1 MPHVSLL
8 RLYSLRTVYA
18 IIALGLALVVWP
30 SVIQHAEPWGL
41 SQGVVKCMLAAF
53 SLLCVLG
60 IRYPLQM
67 LPVLMWE
74 LTWKS
79 IWLLIVA
86 LPAWQSGTMDDAI
99 VGTAMECM
107 VAIIIPLAMPWN
119 YVYANYIQKQGDRW
133 RNEEARNQPVGAQA
147 KA

>member
-1 MPHVSLL
+1 MPHVSLF
-8 RLYSLRTVYA
+8 RLYSLRAVYL

-30 SVIQHAEPWGL
+30 SVLHHAEPWGL

-53 SLLCVLG
+53 SLLCVIG

-74 LTWKS
+74 LTWKT

-86 LPAWQSGTMDDAI
+86 LPAWQSGTMDEATM
-99 VGTAMECM
+99 GTLIECS
-107 VAIIIPLAMPWN
+107 VAIIIPLAMPWG
-119 YVYANYIQKQGDRW
+119 YFYAHYIQKTGDRW
-133 RNEEARNQPVGAQA
+133 RAATA
-147 KA
+147 

>member
-1 MPHVSLL
+1 MPQVSLF
-8 RLYSLRTVYA
+8 RLYSLRAVYL

-30 SVIQHAEPWGL
+30 SVIHHAEPWGL

-67 LPVLMWE
+67 LPVLFWE
-74 LTWKS
+74 LTWKT

-86 LPAWQSGTMDDAI
+86 LPAWQSGVMDEAI
-99 VGTAMECM
+99 IGTAIECS
-107 VAIIIPLAMPWN
+107 VAIIIPLAMPWK
-119 YVYANYIQKQGDRW
+119 YVYARYIQQQSDRW
-133 RNEEARNQPVGAQA
+133 SSASPKLAAHGSQA
-147 KA
+147 